1 MFWQKNLNK
10 FRFLQLTF
18 AIFVKYRMRVR
29 QSQIGN
35 VISVCLCAHL
45 FAIFVKTNQSMGQ
58 NFGFVKVAAADS
70 SCGDS
75 RLYI

>member
-1 MFWQKNLNK
+1 MFLQKNLNK

-18 AIFVKYRMRVR
+18 TIFVKYKDAVR

-45 FAIFVKTNQSMGQ
+45 SLYLSKLI
-58 NFGFVKVAAADS
+58 KVWDKIL
-70 SCGDS
+70 D
-75 RLYI
+75 L